1 MKFWHRILKKFVFN
15 LFYRNISS
23 ANYTHN
29 KVSCIV
35 YYRVSNLEMPYSKE
49 LLWLHFWSQAFFS
62 IILMVEK
69 SVHFDI
75 WNKKFF
81 ENSKGPPYDLAIFQN
96 LNLAE
101 NLKNEPNHRGDPLK
115 FSKNFLFQISKCT
128 NFSTIRMMEKNA

>member
-1 MKFWHRILKKFVFN
+1 MI
-15 LFYRNISS
+15 
-23 ANYTHN
+23 
-29 KVSCIV
+29 
-35 YYRVSNLEMPYSKE
+35 YRVSNLEMPYSKE

-75 WNKKFF
+75 WNKKNF

-101 NLKNEPNHRGDPLK
+101 NLKNEPNHRGDPFK
-115 FSKNFLFQISKCT
+115 FFLFQISKCT
-128 NFSTIRMMEKNA
+128 DFSIIRMMEKNAWHQK